1 MQQSPKSKGEP
12 FMKHLLCRQK
22 SSVGIRLL
30 TGLCL
35 SAILFCTLILPTFAE
50 NISPWDIVPISE
62 TETTTQPHNSTSVG
76 NLNLP
81 NREIAPAVSYGLRV
95 MAAREEMVF
104 AGLCGNEISFTAED
118 ICRAMNL
125 SELNYITVQTLPEP
139 GEGTLFVGSVG
150 ATEGQVISAG
160 SLSLLS
166 FAAADDTKPSEATM
180 EISVNGNDYT
190 VTCRLCFLDRLNY
203 TPTVALAPTVSLNIE
218 TYKGLATA
226 GTVSAYDPEGDDLTY
241 EIVRYADHG
250 RISLTNKHTGAYVY
264 TPDAGFVGQD
274 SFDYVVYDRYGN
286 YSTSA
291 TVSITVTP
299 RPASVTYADIDGEG
313 AAAAVLSISAMGLMN
328 GTKVGGETYFKPAE
342 AISRLEFLVTAMQAA
357 GITAETVA
365 SAGEPSFADSAD
377 IPVAMRPFVAYAA
390 QKNYIAGK
398 AVDGQLCFK
407 PHESITRAEAAVI
420 LSNIIGYAVEDT
432 VTTFADADTVP
443 TWSGEALTSLRALG
457 ILTTPDGNAHAG
469 QSMTRATTASWLSK
483 TIQLM
488 GG

>member
-1 MQQSPKSKGEP
+1 
-12 FMKHLLCRQK
+12 MKHLLCRQK
-22 SSVGIRLL
+22 LPVGIRLL
-30 TGLCL
+30 TGLFLSVCL
-35 SAILFCTLILPTFAE
+35 FGVMLLPAFAE
-50 NISPWDIVPISE
+50 SASPWDAIPISE
-62 TETTTQPHNSTSVG
+62 SETVEKPHNSTSVG

-95 MAAREEMVF
+95 MAAKEEMVF

-118 ICRAMNL
+118 IRRAMNL
-125 SELNYITVQTLPEP
+125 SELNYITVQSLPEP

-180 EISVNGNDYT
+180 EISVNGSDYT
-190 VTCRLCFLDRLNY
+190 VTCRLCLLDRLNY
-203 TPTVALAPTVSLNIE
+203 TPTVALAPTVSLHIE
-218 TYKGLATA
+218 TYKGLPTA
-226 GTVSAYDPEGDDLTY
+226 GTVSAYDPEGDELTY
-241 EIVRYADHG
+241 EIVRYAGHG
-250 RISLTNKHTGAYVY
+250 RVSLTDRHTGAYVY

-313 AAAAVLSISAMGLMN
+313 DAAAILSISAKGLMN
-328 GTKVGGETYFKPAE
+328 GTKVGGETYFKPTE
-342 AISRLEFLVTAMQAA
+342 SISRLEFLVTAMQAA
-357 GITAETVA
+357 GITADTVA
-365 SAGEPSFADSAD
+365 SAGDPSFADRDD

-390 QKNYIAGK
+390 QKNYIGGK
-398 AVDGQLCFK
+398 TIDGKLCFK
-407 PHESITRAEAAVI
+407 PNDTITRAEAAVI

-432 VTTFADADTVP
+432 VTAFADADSMPV
-443 TWSGEALTSLRALG
+443 WSGEALTSLRALG
-457 ILTTPDGNAHAG
+457 ILVTPDGNAHAG
-469 QSMTRATTASWLSK
+469 QTMTRATTAAWLCRSM
-483 TIQLM
+483 QLM
-488 GG
+488 GK